1 MKTVLSAS
9 GEIGIPEQIREAD
22 HLHAGDLFEVERL
35 MPGHYVVTKEPS
47 PRPRFTVVSGQDGLP
62 VIRTENGI
70 ITSQRVKELES
81 LTP

>member
-9 GEIGIPEQIREAD
+9 GEIGIPEQIRDAD
-22 HLHAGDLFEVERL
+22 QLHAGDSFEVERL
-35 MPGHYVVTKEPS
+35 MPGHYVVTKETTS
-47 PRPRFTVVSGQDGLP
+47 QPRFTVASGQDGLP

-70 ITSQRVKELES
+70 ITSQRVKEVES

>member
-1 MKTVLSAS
+1 
-9 GEIGIPEQIREAD
+9 
-22 HLHAGDLFEVERL
+22 

>member
-9 GEIGIPEQIREAD
+9 GEIGIPEPIRKTD
-22 HLHAGDLFEVERL
+22 HLRAGDSFDVERL
-35 MPGHYVVTKEPS
+35 MPGYYVVTKES
-47 PRPRFTVVSGQDGLP
+47 PRELRFTVETSSDGLP
-62 VIRTENGI
+62 VIRAENGI